1 MPRLRLA
8 LSTLFLTALL
18 CSAPARAGELEDIRA
33 LLGQMQQTLQQQQAR
48 IEQLEKQAAMRSAPE
63 SVATATAVSQ
73 PPASSPTATPRIVL
87 ASTAGSGPANNPAA
101 IPPSTQPNATE
112 PSQPDMPLAT
122 FYGRIDIFGEANW
135 GGSTGNRLAIES
147 GGMTG
152 SRVGLKG
159 GKALA
164 PETNFIYQLET
175 GFYANDGKLGQSDST
190 HTRIFGRQL
199 YVGLDGRLGKLTVG
213 RQYSPFFLEMITH
226 DAFDNGYGSPTND
239 GNVKPGPTRY
249 DNSIVYS
256 TPRYRGL
263 TSSTFIA
270 LGGKTGSSE
279 QNTLGLTLN
288 YAQGPLGLGLG
299 YQYDNHNVYTDRS
312 SRHGFAGASYQLGS
326 VRLMG
331 GVSGVD
337 TRYDNG
343 TDSEWRGWFFG
354 SRIDV
359 TSSGQLRLNYGEGH
373 TPGAAVKDRGRVFS
387 AAWMETINQQFK
399 AYLVWSRHLNEEG
412 VAFAPSGTAANGYY
426 TVNPGDTANGLAAGV
441 QYYF

>member
-18 CSAPARAGELEDIRA
+18 WSAPARAGELEDIRA
-33 LLGQMQQTLQQQQAR
+33 LLDQMQQTLQQQQAR
-48 IEQLEKQAAMRSAPE
+48 IEQLEKQAATRNAPE
-63 SVATATAVSQ
+63 NIAPSAASTPS
-73 PPASSPTATPRIVL
+73 PAARPNATPRIVL
-87 ASTAGSGPANNPAA
+87 ASSAGSSPNS

-112 PSQPDMPLAT
+112 PSQPDMPFAT
-122 FYGRIDIFGEANW
+122 FYGRLDLFGEANW

-159 GKALA
+159 GKALS

-175 GFYANDGKLGQSDST
+175 GFFANDGKLGQTDST

-199 YVGLDGRLGKLTVG
+199 YVGLEGRLGKLTVG
-213 RQYSPFFLEMITH
+213 RQYSPFFLEMMVY

-256 TPRYRGL
+256 SPRYHGL
-263 TSSTFIA
+263 ASSTFA
-270 LGGKTGSSE
+270 SLGGENGGVE
-279 QNTLGLTLN
+279 QSTLGLTLD
-288 YAQGPLGLGLG
+288 YAKGPLGLGLA
-299 YQYDNHNVYTDRS
+299 YQYDNHNTYTDRS
-312 SRHGFAGASYQLGS
+312 SRHAFAGASYQIGS

-331 GVSGVD
+331 GLAGVD
-337 TRYDNG
+337 TRYDSG
-343 TDSEWRGWFFG
+343 ADSEWRSWFFG

-359 TSSGQLRLNYGEGH
+359 TATGQLRLNYGEGH
-373 TPGAAVKDRGRVFS
+373 TPGATIKDRGRVFS
-387 AAWMETINQQFK
+387 AAWMESINQQFK